1 MAKSSKPYN
10 AEHEL
15 AGMVLMVEQLLA
27 MQDKLEAL
35 GNNAPGLKHNITM
48 QKRDLKI
55 AIAQYHQLNKQQTV
69 KHKPHYSPQQLN
81 WGR

>member
-1 MAKSSKPYN
+1 MAKANKPYN

-27 MQDKLEAL
+27 MQDKLDML
-35 GNNAPGLKHNITM
+35 GGNAPGLKHNINM
-48 QKRDLKI
+48 QRRDLKI
-55 AIAQYHQLNKQQTV
+55 ACAQYHQLNKSQAY
-69 KHKPHYSPQQLN
+69 KHKPQYSSQQLN